1 MPSTTLE
8 TGWGGAAAGAK
19 AAADGI
25 GNMMQALVLGPQK
38 REKAKMDAEEQGAGI
53 YAKTMQGN
61 QYGAHARKLTA
72 DATDQE
78 MTTRLRDSVDAELA
92 ANPNLS
98 AYERALRMGFKFAG
112 PQHMQNWSAA
122 AVNEKK
128 IADLNAIQENP
139 ELAQATGIAYGA
151 TKGELPFAAVND
163 GGHSINRYTGSTI
176 EANPVLA
183 KLFGDKRQSEIA
195 ENRAQANNAN
205 ASARKTTL
213 DIEQGIRNGDLQV
226 VNGADGAITVVNK
239 RTMTAHPVLD
249 AQGRT
254 VQAGAATAKPLTE
267 QQAKANMFGARMYE
281 SNNIMN
287 ELETAG
293 VTRPGAIKGSAET
306 VGRILGLGT
315 DSMGGTLADAAGTM
329 TNWTQSKSQQRVD
342 QARRD
347 FVNAVLRKESG
358 ASISSQEF
366 ANADKQYFPQPGD
379 TRAVIEQKRKNREL
393 AMNMMLKEVPDAQ
406 RYRPGARP
414 AVSTSPAP
422 ADSGAGET
430 TPAAG
435 WSIRRID

>member
-1 MPSTTLE
+1 M
-8 TGWGGAAAGAK
+8 AAGQ
-19 AAADGI
+19 GI
-25 GNMMQALVLGPQK
+25 GNAIKAFAMGPQV
-38 REKAKMDAEEQGAGI
+38 RQQAAQSQEAILAKI
-53 YAKTMQGN
+53 YADNMQGN
-61 QYGAHARKLTA
+61 QYGANARKLTA

-78 MTTRLRDSVDAELA
+78 MTTRLREGVDAELA
-92 ANPNLS
+92 ANPS
-98 AYERALRMGFKFAG
+98 MPAYERALRMGFKFAG

-128 IADLNAIQENP
+128 IADLNAIQANP

-151 TKGELPFAAVND
+151 TKGELPFTAVND
-163 GGHSINRYTGSTI
+163 GGHSFNRYTGNTT

-195 ENRAQANNAN
+195 ENKAQANSAN
-205 ASARKTTL
+205 ASARKTTQ
-213 DIEQGIRNGDLQV
+213 DIEQSIRTGDLQV

-239 RTMTAHPVLD
+239 RTMTAQPVLD

-254 VQAGAATAKPLTE
+254 VQAGAAAAKPLTE
-267 QQAKANMFGARMYE
+267 QQAKANLFGARMYE
-281 SNNIMN
+281 ANKILN
-287 ELETAG
+287 ELEDAK
-293 VTRPGAIKGSAET
+293 VMRPGAIKGSAET

-315 DSMGGTLADAAGTM
+315 DSMGGTLADAAGSM
-329 TNWTQSKSQQRVD
+329 TNWTQSKSQQRVE

-358 ASISSQEF
+358 AVISPQEF
-366 ANADKQYFPQPGD
+366 ANAEKQYFPQPGD
-379 TRAVIEQKRKNREL
+379 SKAVIEQKRKNREL

-406 RYRPGARP
+406 RYRPGASP
-414 AVSTSPAP
+414 AVSTPPAP

-430 TPAAG
+430 TPAASG